1 MIKFV
6 KTEIAKENLD
16 AAKSHMKIWD
26 VNIDNILISKLVSTK
41 SNLKFLI
48 GYLDKYIRQLV
59 LITSKM
65 SW

>member
-6 KTEIAKENLD
+6 KTEIAKENLY

-26 VNIDNILISKLVSTK
+26 VNIDNILISKLVSSKT
-41 SNLKFLI
+41 NFKFLI

-65 SW
+65 S